1 MTGEPT
7 TNGLEEG
14 ENVFVIDLSVT
25 LLGDRRIDP
34 SDFFRRN
41 WVKMNSIFPLSCKFY
56 QKKYLAAKY
65 RHIPP
70 LRLISDFY
78 NTLNSFDF
86 NARLQIMKL
95 ISGQFPGKWTLIV
108 NLDY

>member
-56 QKKYLAAKY
+56 
-65 RHIPP
+65 
-70 LRLISDFY
+70 
-78 NTLNSFDF
+78 
-86 NARLQIMKL
+86 
-95 ISGQFPGKWTLIV
+95 
-108 NLDY
+108 

>member
-25 LLGDRRIDP
+25 LLCDRRIDP

-41 WVKMNSIFPLSCKFY
+41 
-56 QKKYLAAKY
+56 
-65 RHIPP
+65 
-70 LRLISDFY
+70 
-78 NTLNSFDF
+78 
-86 NARLQIMKL
+86 
-95 ISGQFPGKWTLIV
+95 
-108 NLDY
+108 